1 MCTAKNMD
9 AYSLILQFPQIVL
22 KLVSVAVALPLVNF
36 LKQTVGVMWVAIEGE
51 TAVMIYRQHA
61 HEVRI
66 AYKLDAC
73 RH

>member
-1 MCTAKNMD
+1 MLPCMVFF
-9 AYSLILQFPQIVL
+9 LILQFPQVVL
-22 KLVSVAVALPLVNF
+22 KLVSMAVALDFVYF

>member
-1 MCTAKNMD
+1 MVFF
-9 AYSLILQFPQIVL
+9 LILQFPQVVL
-22 KLVSVAVALPLVNF
+22 KLVSMAVALDFVYF

>member
-1 MCTAKNMD
+1 M
-9 AYSLILQFPQIVL
+9 
-22 KLVSVAVALPLVNF
+22 AVALDFVYF

>member
-1 MCTAKNMD
+1 MVFF
-9 AYSLILQFPQIVL
+9 LILQFPQVVL
-22 KLVSVAVALPLVNF
+22 KLVSMAVALDFVYF

-66 AYKLDAC
+66 VYKLDAC

>member
-1 MCTAKNMD
+1 MLPCMVFF
-9 AYSLILQFPQIVL
+9 LILQFPQVVL
-22 KLVSVAVALPLVNF
+22 KLVTMAVALDFVDF

>member
-1 MCTAKNMD
+1 MLPCMVFF
-9 AYSLILQFPQIVL
+9 LILQFPQVDL
-22 KLVSVAVALPLVNF
+22 KLVTMAVALGFVDF

-51 TAVMIYRQHA
+51 TAAMIYRQHA

>member
-1 MCTAKNMD
+1 MVFF
-9 AYSLILQFPQIVL
+9 LILQFPQVVL
-22 KLVSVAVALPLVNF
+22 KLVLMAVALDFVDF

>member
-1 MCTAKNMD
+1 MLPCMVFF
-9 AYSLILQFPQIVL
+9 LILQFPQVVL
-22 KLVSVAVALPLVNF
+22 KLVLMAVALDFVDF